1 MFVLNLQNKILIL
14 DKNVATREAYG
25 NALKKLGKKYSFFIG
40 LDADLKNS
48 TFSE

>member
-1 MFVLNLQNKILIL
+1 LTKK

-25 NALKKLGKKYSFFIG
+25 NALKLLGKKYKCVIG